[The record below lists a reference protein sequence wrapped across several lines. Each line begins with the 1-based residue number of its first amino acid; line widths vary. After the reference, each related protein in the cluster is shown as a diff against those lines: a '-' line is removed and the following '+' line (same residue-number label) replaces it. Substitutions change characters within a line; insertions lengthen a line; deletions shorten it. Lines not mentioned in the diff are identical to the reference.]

1 MKVLKEINYVSNQ
14 DLSIEMFLVQLIYL
28 NAKKIRK
35 TQNENE
41 QTGIIIQSEKTNI
54 KKIDAVSQIKNIQQI
69 DNENSSNIK
78 NDINNNLKNLDDII
92 KICTQKKEAKL
103 KYELQTNVNLVS
115 FFENRIE
122 ISFNEKLNKNFVK
135 DLSEKLY
142 TWTGKRWIISFSK
155 EMGDLSLK
163 EKQKIT
169 AENKIKTLVESKY
182 YIKLTKD
189 FPDIEVTD
197 FKTKND

>member
-1 MKVLKEINYVSNQ
+1 HLKVDGTNFSLSDNDFNQILKISKNIENSLVLLFWEFTLKVLKEINYVSNQ

-142 TWTGKRWIISFSK
+142 TWTGK
-155 EMGDLSLK
+155 
-163 EKQKIT
+163 
-169 AENKIKTLVESKY
+169 
-182 YIKLTKD
+182 
-189 FPDIEVTD
+189 
-197 FKTKND
+197 

>member
-1 MKVLKEINYVSNQ
+1 M
-14 DLSIEMFLVQLIYL
+14 
-28 NAKKIRK
+28 
-35 TQNENE
+35 
-41 QTGIIIQSEKTNI
+41 
-54 KKIDAVSQIKNIQQI
+54 
-69 DNENSSNIK
+69 
-78 NDINNNLKNLDDII
+78 
-92 KICTQKKEAKL
+92 

-122 ISFNEKLNKNFVK
+122 ISFNDKLNKNFVK